1 MVLRQ
6 RRLVKLGVSRIPPRN
21 VRVAASPAGRGRK
34 PNSHTEMDGIRWD
47 RSTFSR
53 LTLAVVSVAIALVLS
68 LWLEPVLDA
77 TTVFVVAVVVVAWF
91 AGLVPGLLAVFLATI
106 AVDYAFTPPL
116 YSFKFGIDHAPR
128 VVLFAVLAGFIASAS
143 ATRRRAEDLLRR
155 ARDELDVR
163 VRERTADLTNANER
177 LEELAGR
184 LINAQEEERSRIGRE
199 LHDHISQRLGILA
212 IKIDQARADMP
223 NPQGSVGEALRDLRQ
238 HTSEIT
244 GDVHRLSHR
253 LHSSMLDHLGL
264 VPALQKLVEEIAE
277 SHAMKIDFVHTP
289 VPASLPPDVALC
301 LFRIAEES
309 LNNVAK
315 HSGAHAAR
323 VEVARDADGVRLT
336 VDDSGVGFDPA
347 TAEGRAGL
355 GFVSMRERLRLIHG
369 TLQVHSDGS
378 QGTRIEAWVPV
389 RA

>member
-1 MVLRQ
+1 
-6 RRLVKLGVSRIPPRN
+6 
-21 VRVAASPAGRGRK
+21 
-34 PNSHTEMDGIRWD
+34 MDGIRST
-47 RSTFSR
+47 RSTLSR

-128 VVLFAVLAGFIASAS
+128 VVLFALLAGFIASAS
-143 ATRRRAEDLLRR
+143 AARRRAEDLLRH

-163 VRERTADLTNANER
+163 VRERTADLTHANER

-223 NPQGSVGEALRDLRQ
+223 HPQGSVGDALRDLRQ

-264 VPALQKLVEEIAE
+264 VPALQKLVEEIAQ
-277 SHAMKIDFVHTP
+277 SHALKIDFVHTP

-309 LNNVAK
+309 LNNVAT
-315 HSGAHAAR
+315 HSGARAAR

-347 TAEGRAGL
+347 TVEGRAGL

-369 TLQVHSDGS
+369 TLQVRSDGS